1 MFNKKL
7 LFLLLFLFPCHIF
20 SQNDSVRANKKYIV
34 YYSPSEAT
42 EVNGL
47 MFNFWLKDLDN
58 IGVKFPRI
66 NGIEVDLNL
75 ANMIVT
81 PMAIV
86 HTLLDS
92 TSRSPLTNRI
102 DTIKYQNFK
111 QINGLHFG
119 LGSMENSVTNG
130 LGVNLGGSYLN
141 KTNGVILSVINQNY
155 EINGLSIG
163 LIFNGVVNCNG
174 IQIGL
179 INNCKKL
186 KGFQFGLWNKN
197 QKRSLPFINWS
208 FGN

>member
-1 MFNKKL
+1 MFSKKSFLLVFL
-7 LFLLLFLFPCHIF
+7 LFTFKIF
-20 SQNDSVRANKKYIV
+20 SQNDSVRENRKYV
-34 YYSPSEAT
+34 AYYSPSDAT

-47 MFNFWLKDLDN
+47 MFNFWLKDLDD
-58 IGVKFPRI
+58 IGVKYPRI

-75 ANMIVT
+75 ANLIVT

-102 DTIKYQNFK
+102 DTINYCNFK
-111 QINGLHFG
+111 QINGLHVG
-119 LGSMENSVTNG
+119 LGNMENSVNNG
-130 LGVNLGGSYLN
+130 LGINLGASCLN
-141 KTNGVILSVINQNY
+141 KTNGVILSVVNKNY

>member
-1 MFNKKL
+1 MFSKKSLFLVFL
-7 LFLLLFLFPCHIF
+7 LFTFKIF

-47 MFNFWLKDLDN
+47 MFNIWFKDEDKVD
-58 IGVKFPRI
+58 VKFPRI

-75 ANMIVT
+75 ANL
-81 PMAIV
+81 MAAPIIIA
-86 HTLLDS
+86 HALFDS
-92 TSRSPLTNRI
+92 NTRSPITNRI
-102 DTIKYQNFK
+102 DTINYRSFK

-130 LGVNLGGSYLN
+130 LGINLMSSFSN
-141 KTNGVILSVINQNY
+141 KTNGIILSVVNKNY
-155 EINGLSIG
+155 QINGLSIG
-163 LIFNGVVNCNG
+163 LLSNAVVNCNG

-208 FGN
+208 FRD